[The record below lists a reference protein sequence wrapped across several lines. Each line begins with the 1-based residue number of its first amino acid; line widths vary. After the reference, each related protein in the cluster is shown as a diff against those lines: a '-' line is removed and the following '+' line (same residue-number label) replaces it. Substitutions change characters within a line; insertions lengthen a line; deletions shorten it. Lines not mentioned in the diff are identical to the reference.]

1 MSWISLCYLAS
12 LNLTKE
18 ILQSQEAGYQL
29 GKLTQVFLIKCE
41 QIHIREA
48 EFAAYDQS
56 QTWTEQSRGSRA
68 ACFFQI
74 GGENIFN
81 SDEKPLQPSEKNC

>member
-1 MSWISLCYLAS
+1 MLSSFAK
-12 LNLTKE
+12 LNKRDPAK
-18 ILQSQEAGYQL
+18 QSQEAGYQL

-68 ACFFQI
+68 ACFFQV